1 MLEVIKAYDPF
12 VENDQGHANQRIR
25 YLWWVFIPL
34 LFSVWGAINLRN
46 TWFFYD
52 EWGVT
57 GYEMTRSVRSGLIFN
72 LNGHLWI
79 LNFLLYRIQ
88 VLGFGL
94 QSHLFIE
101 IVFLISLL
109 SLQLS
114 LAWLLRIAKVPV
126 VVSLLLAGA
135 VVYMPGAWTNSLFA
149 VQIANTSAFAFG
161 IIAMAISVRFRSNHS
176 RSLVA
181 VLLVLSIV
189 CDSGTATALLVMV
202 ATAICLLQGL
212 RYLWPTIPAAVILCW
227 WYLTANLN
235 PSSPGTFG
243 HRVVVASEL
252 LPRSLGAFLG
262 FQVADQFLAGLV
274 LLILIALCVGWAIKK
289 DLLSATDRS
298 LLIAGLLGTA
308 IFVLAIAQSRAGLIG
323 ANWTTWNRYL
333 GQIDIPFSIAVTPA
347 LHRLAKDVAA
357 QRQLSRKISTILA
370 LGIPV
375 ALIAVFACGAINL
388 RSPIETPFIQ
398 ENIDV
403 HHDIESALVVISEGC
418 PAKTSLSIN
427 AKPAASLSPQVEV
440 WLLQLLIHQGKI
452 HPDSGAQP
460 DPAVTARICT
470 PIIFPKSHTQP

>member
-1 MLEVIKAYDPF
+1 VIKAYDQF
-12 VENDQGHANQRIR
+12 VENDRGCANQRIR
-25 YLWWVFIPL
+25 YLCWVFIPL
-34 LFSVWGAINLRN
+34 LFSAWGAINLRN

-52 EWGVT
+52 EWGVI
-57 GYEMTRSVRSGLIFN
+57 GYEMTRSLRSGLIFN

-79 LNFLLYRIQ
+79 ENFLLYRIQ

-94 QSHLFIE
+94 QSHLFVELI
-101 IVFLISLL
+101 FLISLL

-114 LAWLLRIAKVPV
+114 LAWLLRTAKVPV
-126 VVSLLLAGA
+126 AISLLLAGV
-135 VVYMPGAWTNSLFA
+135 VVYMPGAWTNSIFT
-149 VQIANTSAFAFG
+149 VQIANASAFAFG
-161 IIAMAISVRFRSNHS
+161 LIAMAISVRFRSTCS

-181 VLLVLSIV
+181 VMLVSSVV

-202 ATAICLLQGL
+202 ATVVCLLEGF

-235 PSSPGTFG
+235 PSSPGTLG
-243 HRVVVASEL
+243 HRVVVASQL

-262 FQVADQFLAGLV
+262 IQVANQFLAGLV
-274 LLILIALCVGWAIKK
+274 LLTLIAVGVGWAIKK
-289 DLLSATDRS
+289 DLLPPTDRS

-323 ANWTTWNRYL
+323 ANWTTWSRYL

-347 LHRLAKDVAA
+347 LHRLAMHVAD
-357 QRQLSRKISTILA
+357 QLQLSRRISTVLA
-370 LGIPV
+370 CGIPV
-375 ALIAVFACGAINL
+375 VLIAIVGFGVINL

-403 HHDIESALVVISEGC
+403 HHDMESALVVINDGC
-418 PAKTSLSIN
+418 PAKTRLSIN
-427 AKPAASLSPQVEV
+427 AAPAASLSPQVEV
-440 WLLQLLIHQGKI
+440 WLLQLLIHQGKF

-460 DPAVTARICT
+460 DRAVTARICT
-470 PIIFPKSHTQP
+470 QMTLPKTHAQT